1 MNLKVF
7 ELSYPESMT
16 IDSDGEYSL
25 AIGFFDGLHKGHQ
38 TVITKATEKAKELS
52 ICSAVMTFIRIHH
65 MYWGHAKINRL
76 HYPI

>member
-25 AIGFFDGLHKGHQ
+25 
-38 TVITKATEKAKELS
+38 S
-52 ICSAVMTFIRIHH
+52 
-65 MYWGHAKINRL
+65 YRL
-76 HYPI
+76 F